1 MTVLIHLHPSDVKHN
16 MDSEPAVADAVSVR
30 CVNRPLRLPRFSP
43 DYADTSSLKTSP
55 NFSAW

>member
-1 MTVLIHLHPSDVKHN
+1 